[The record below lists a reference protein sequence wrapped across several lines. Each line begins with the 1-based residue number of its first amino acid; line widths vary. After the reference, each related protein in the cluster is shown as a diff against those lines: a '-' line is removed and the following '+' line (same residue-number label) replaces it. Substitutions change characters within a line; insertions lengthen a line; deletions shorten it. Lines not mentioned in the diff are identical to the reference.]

1 MAGPEIMFSTI
12 DTNTFFNNLLQPNTS
27 IQDDN
32 DISFDF
38 KAGGGISYKL
48 SDSRHIFI
56 EYRYIH
62 GSPTYTLERT
72 VNIGTTGTAPA
83 EVEIDVESHMV
94 AEARADFS
102 LLETLKAA
110 VTQPPRPN
118 YTYAFTSITTRPRTV
133 PPNISRPISI
143 ALSSGSCLL
152 YTSDA
157 ADE

>member
-56 EYRYIH
+56 DYRYIH

-110 VTQPPRPN
+110 VTQPPRPPPLMHLRR
-118 YTYAFTSITTRPRTV
+118 SRPVRV
-133 PPNISRPISI
+133 PSRPISHV
-143 ALSSGSCLL
+143 L
-152 YTSDA
+152 YRSLYRA
-157 ADE
+157 AR